1 MVTINSIAEAW
12 SGCLPGSAA
21 AHPVGGGGGGGG
33 GGGVPWHLPGIGV
46 VDPDDQLSAG
56 DGGAVS
62 QPWQ

>member
-1 MVTINSIAEAW
+1 MVTINSIAEVR
-12 SGCLPGSAA
+12 AA
-21 AHPVGGGGGGGG
+21 AHPAGGGGG